1 MSVAVRRRSL
11 APAETGLRYGP
22 VVVAAA
28 IFALPIF
35 WLLVTSLKRQSE
47 YASSL
52 FPSALEWANYALAV
66 ELANFVHFAANSLV
80 LSTTYAVLAVFVSAL
95 VGYGFARHRA
105 PGHNKLFVLVI
116 ATWMVPNLVL
126 FVPQFVLFARLG
138 LTDTYWPWILW
149 GLSGSPF
156 AIFLFRQFFATF
168 PRELD
173 DAAEVDGAGP
183 LRIFLQVYM
192 PNAGPAIAASA
203 IFMFLWVWGD
213 WLYPA
218 LLLRQDNATLAV
230 RMANAYVDP
239 HGNPLQ
245 TVTMAGVVLYVL
257 PLIVFFAFA
266 QRYIV
271 RGIVTTG
278 IKG

>member
-1 MSVAVRRRSL
+1 V
-11 APAETGLRYGP
+11 
-22 VVVAAA
+22 
-28 IFALPIF
+28 I
-35 WLLVTSLKRQSE
+35 VTSLKGQSE
-47 YASSL
+47 YGSAL
-52 FPSALEWANYALAV
+52 FPSELQWGNYELAV
-66 ELANFVHFAANSLV
+66 VLADFARFATNSLV
-80 LSTTYAVLAVFVSAL
+80 LSSAYALLAVFVSAL
-95 VGYGFARHRA
+95 VGYGFARHRG
-105 PGHNKLFVLVI
+105 PGRDKLFLLVI

-138 LTDTYWPWILW
+138 ITNTYWPWILW

-156 AIFLFRQFFATF
+156 AIFLFRQFFSSF

-183 LRIFLQVYM
+183 LRIFLQVYL
-192 PNAGPAIAASA
+192 PNAGPALAASA

-213 WLYPA
+213 WLYPS
-218 LLLRQDNATLAV
+218 LLLHQDNTTLAV

-257 PLIVFFAFA
+257 PLILFFAFA
-266 QRYIV
+266 QRFII

>member
-1 MSVAVRRRSL
+1 MSVATIPRRAS
-11 APAETGLRYGP
+11 PTQTGLRYGP
-22 VVVAAA
+22 VLIAA
-28 IFALPIF
+28 IAFALPVF
-35 WLLVTSLKRQSE
+35 WVLVTSLKTQSE
-47 YASSL
+47 YGSAL
-52 FPSALEWANYALAV
+52 FPADLRWENYELAV
-66 ELANFVHFAANSLV
+66 ELADFARFAANSLF
-80 LSTTYAVLAVFVSAL
+80 LSSAYALLAVFVSAL
-95 VGYGFARHRA
+95 VGYGFARHKA
-105 PGHNKLFVLVI
+105 PGGNKLFVLVI
-116 ATWMVPNLVL
+116 ATWMVPSLVL

-138 LTDTYWPWILW
+138 LTNTYWPWILW

-183 LRIFLQVYM
+183 LRIFLQIYL
-192 PNAGPAIAASA
+192 PNAGPALAASA

-218 LLLRQDNATLAV
+218 LLLHQDNTTLAV

-257 PLIVFFAFA
+257 PLIAFFAFA
-266 QRYIV
+266 QRFII

>member
-1 MSVAVRRRSL
+1 SRCCSRPGSSDSIRGRCHRATTTSMRCTRTSRSSPSSSSAMAPRCFGFSSRSSSCSLFCFSGRAGAGSSTGSSRERRSPPSL
-11 APAETGLRYGP
+11 A
-22 VVVAAA
+22 
-28 IFALPIF
+28 
-35 WLLVTSLKRQSE
+35 
-47 YASSL
+47 
-52 FPSALEWANYALAV
+52 
-66 ELANFVHFAANSLV
+66 

-105 PGHNKLFVLVI
+105 PGHSKLFVLVI

-173 DAAEVDGAGP
+173 DAAEVEGAGP
-183 LRIFLQVYM
+183 LRIFHQIYL
-192 PNAGPAIAASA
+192 PNAGPALAARA

-218 LLLRQDNATLAV
+218 LLLRQDNTTLAV
-230 RMANAYVDP
+230 RMANAYLDP

-245 TVTMAGVVLYVL
+245 TVTMAGVALYVL
-257 PLIVFFAFA
+257 PLIAFFAFA
-266 QRYIV
+266 
-271 RGIVTTG
+271 
-278 IKG
+278 